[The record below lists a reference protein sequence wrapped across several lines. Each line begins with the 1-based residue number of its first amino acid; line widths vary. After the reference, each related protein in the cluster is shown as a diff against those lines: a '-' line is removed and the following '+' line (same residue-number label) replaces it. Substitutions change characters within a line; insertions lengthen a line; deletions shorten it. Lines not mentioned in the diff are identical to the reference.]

1 MNDYLATSFQTKNL
15 IEIKKAII
23 TQITNP
29 MVEALKEKRL
39 APSLA
44 ISLKEETTEL
54 SGKE

>member
-23 TQITNP
+23 TQITSP
-29 MVEALKEKRL
+29 IVEALKEKRL

-44 ISLKEETTEL
+44 ISLREETTEL
-54 SGKE
+54 SGIE

>member
-23 TQITNP
+23 TQMTSPI
-29 MVEALKEKRL
+29 VEVLKEKRL

-54 SGKE
+54 RGKE

>member
-23 TQITNP
+23 TQMTSPI
-29 MVEALKEKRL
+29 VEVLKEKRL

-44 ISLKEETTEL
+44 ISLKEDTTEL

>member
-1 MNDYLATSFQTKNL
+1 MNDYLAPSFQTKNL

-23 TQITNP
+23 TQMTSPI
-29 MVEALKEKRL
+29 VEVLKEKRL

>member
-1 MNDYLATSFQTKNL
+1 MNDYLATSFQTKSL
-15 IEIKKAII
+15 IEIKIAII
-23 TQITNP
+23 TQMTSP

>member
-1 MNDYLATSFQTKNL
+1 MKDYLATSFQTKNL

-23 TQITNP
+23 TQMTSP

>member
-1 MNDYLATSFQTKNL
+1 MKDYLATSFQTKNL

-23 TQITNP
+23 TQMTSPN
-29 MVEALKEKRL
+29 VGVLKEKRL

>member
-23 TQITNP
+23 TQITRP
-29 MVEALKEKRL
+29 SVEVLKEKRL

-54 SGKE
+54 SGRE

>member
-1 MNDYLATSFQTKNL
+1 MNDYLATSFHTKNL

-23 TQITNP
+23 TQMTSP

>member
-23 TQITNP
+23 TQMISP

-44 ISLKEETTEL
+44 ITLKEETTEL

>member
-1 MNDYLATSFQTKNL
+1 MNDYLATSFHTKNL

-23 TQITNP
+23 TQMNSP

>member
-23 TQITNP
+23 TQMTSPI
-29 MVEALKEKRL
+29 VEALKEKRL
-39 APSLA
+39 TPSLA
-44 ISLKEETTEL
+44 ISLREETTEL

>member
-23 TQITNP
+23 TQITRP
-29 MVEALKEKRL
+29 SVEVLKEKRL

-44 ISLKEETTEL
+44 ISLNEETTEL